1 MTDATRPQM
10 THYYPRCVGAR
21 HPKCDRRPILS
32 QVLVRRAR
40 QPRQHSPRAQANPA
54 RASWRAR
61 CDTRGLG
68 DLIEAM
74 APAGGLL
81 TLSAYVNEET
91 EAHTVVVGIADSGPG
106 IAPEQL
112 ERIWEAFYTTKTE
125 GRGSGFPSCE
135 RWSPS
140 SRARRSA
147 SEARWV
153 WGRCSA

>member
-1 MTDATRPQM
+1 M

-91 EAHTVVVGIADSGPG
+91 EAHTVVVEIADSGPG

-125 GRGSGFPSCE
+125 GTGLGLSIVRALVAEQPGAQIGLRSTVGVGTVFSLTFPS
-135 RWSPS
+135 
-140 SRARRSA
+140 
-147 SEARWV
+147 
-153 WGRCSA
+153 

>member
-1 MTDATRPQM
+1 M

-21 HPKCDRRPILS
+21 QPQRDRRPILS

-61 CDTRGLG
+61 SDTRGLG
-68 DLIEAM
+68 DLLEAM

-91 EAHTVVVGIADSGPG
+91 EAHTAAVGIGHSRPG
-106 IAPEQL
+106 IAL
-112 ERIWEAFYTTKTE
+112 N
-125 GRGSGFPSCE
+125 
-135 RWSPS
+135 S
-140 SRARRSA
+140 SSA
-147 SEARWV
+147 P
-153 WGRCSA
+153 GNPTI